1 MSSDGERPFR
11 LRPPRP
17 RKPSCGGETT
27 TWSIAFKRVL
37 HYARMS
43 RNSSRSSSSKG
54 RCASGGS
61 PRSQRCAVRV
71 TYARNGTNGLW
82 RAHGRY
88 LAREGASR
96 EEQSKTAGFDQ
107 REGCIDISR
116 RLGEWQA
123 SGDERIWKVIVSPE
137 FGERIDLDRLTRD
150 LMGRMGQDLGTAL
163 EWAAVAHFNTEHP
176 HVHIALRGRR
186 DNGQPLHLDRNYIR
200 QGLRNIVEDY
210 CTRQLGHRTSLDAEA
225 SERREIAATRFT
237 SLDRE
242 ILRMRPSAAD
252 EGSPWSQVVIP
263 APTGAGQHRLRSRLA
278 VLSRMGLA
286 ESEGPAT
293 WRVQNDLEAQ
303 LRAMQRTGDR
313 QRVLHAHGALMSDE
327 RLPIEALDLQRFD
340 SIEGRVLL
348 HTEDELTGSVYMMV
362 EGTDAKVHVIPHTA
376 EIDEARS
383 RGLLRPNSFVKLQR
397 LKGAAKP
404 LVDVVDLGDSELL
417 LKRLHISDTARQL
430 LKRGVMP
437 TEDGWGGWLG
447 RYQKAIRVT
456 AERLQEQQ
464 RQDVERQSERRRGPS
479 LGRA

>member
-1 MSSDGERPFR
+1 
-11 LRPPRP
+11 
-17 RKPSCGGETT
+17 
-27 TWSIAFKRVL
+27 
-37 HYARMS
+37 
-43 RNSSRSSSSKG
+43 
-54 RCASGGS
+54 
-61 PRSQRCAVRV
+61 
-71 TYARNGTNGLW
+71 
-82 RAHGRY
+82 
-88 LAREGASR
+88 
-96 EEQSKTAGFDQ
+96 
-107 REGCIDISR
+107 
-116 RLGEWQA
+116 
-123 SGDERIWKVIVSPE
+123 
-137 FGERIDLDRLTRD
+137 
-150 LMGRMGQDLGTAL
+150 
-163 EWAAVAHFNTEHP
+163 
-176 HVHIALRGRR
+176 
-186 DNGQPLHLDRNYIR
+186 
-200 QGLRNIVEDY
+200 
-210 CTRQLGHRTSLDAEA
+210 
-225 SERREIAATRFT
+225 
-237 SLDRE
+237 
-242 ILRMRPSAAD
+242 
-252 EGSPWSQVVIP
+252 
-263 APTGAGQHRLRSRLA
+263 
-278 VLSRMGLA
+278 MGLA

>member
-1 MSSDGERPFR
+1 MPFR
-11 LRPPRP
+11 LRPP
-17 RKPSCGGETT
+17 KPGKPGGRGEIA

-43 RNSSRSSSSKG
+43 RNSSRSSGSAG
-54 RCASGGS
+54 RAPGGGN
-61 PRSQRCAVRV
+61 PRNQRCAVRV
-71 TYARNGTNGLW
+71 TYARKATKGLW

-96 EEQSKTAGFDQ
+96 ETETKTAGFDC
-107 REGCIDISR
+107 REGCIDISC

-123 SGDERIWKVIVSPE
+123 SGDARLWKVIVSPE
-137 FGERIDLDRLTRD
+137 FGERIDLERLTRD
-150 LMGRMGQDLGTAL
+150 VMGRMGQDLGTAL

-176 HVHIALRGRR
+176 HLHIALRGRR

-200 QGLRNIVEDY
+200 HGLRNVVEDY

-225 SERREIAATRFT
+225 SERREIVATRFT

-242 ILRMRPSAAD
+242 ILRMRQPLVD
-252 EGSPWSQVVIP
+252 EGSPWSRVVIT
-263 APTGAGQHRLRSRLA
+263 APTGARQHHLRLRMA
-278 VLSRMGLA
+278 ALSRMGLA
-286 ESEGPAT
+286 EPEDPAT

-303 LRAMQRTGDR
+303 LRAVQRTGDR
-313 QRVLHAHGALMSDE
+313 QKVLNAHGALMSDE
-327 RLPIEALDLQRFD
+327 RLPIEAPDLQRFD

-348 HTEDELTGSVYMMV
+348 HNEDELTGSVYMMV
-362 EGTDAKVHVIPHTA
+362 EGTDAKVHAIPHTA

-383 RGLLRPNSFVKLQR
+383 RGLLRPNSFIKIQR
-397 LKGAAKP
+397 LKGTGKP

-430 LKRGVMP
+430 LKRGVIP

-464 RQDVERQSERRRGPS
+464 RQDTERQRERGRGPS
-479 LGRA
+479 RGRD